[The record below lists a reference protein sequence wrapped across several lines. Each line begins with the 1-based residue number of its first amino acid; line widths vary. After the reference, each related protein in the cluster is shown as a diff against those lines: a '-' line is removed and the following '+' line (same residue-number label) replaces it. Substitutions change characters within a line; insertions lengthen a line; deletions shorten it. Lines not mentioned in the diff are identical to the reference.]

1 MRIQDQ
7 SRLYFQYTPPINYE
21 CRSDVKKKERKRK
34 RLEKID
40 ILNYT
45 FISTQCYR
53 YLCAMDTSLPLSM
66 DFRTL
71 ASFS

>member
-7 SRLYFQYTPPINYE
+7 SFYFLYTPPINCE
-21 CRSDVKKKERKRK
+21 GRSDVKKERKRK

-66 DFRTL
+66 DFRTFT
-71 ASFS
+71 SFS